1 MKGNNKGKQNGYAYT
16 NQSVKTRIDNNEFVK
31 NIRKRL
37 MEERIKKSSSE
48 NA

>member
-1 MKGNNKGKQNGYAYT
+1 MKGNKKAKQNGYAYT

-37 MEERIKKSSSE
+37 MEERIKKSSFD